1 MKSRFKGKKV
11 FVTGAGCG
19 IGYEICREFAREG
32 SVVALNSRR
41 EKQTQEAVEKINAE
55 LAEEQVFAYPGDLSD
70 TKTIIAGIKN
80 FAEKNDGLDI
90 FVANAG
96 ITVFNKFLEVNVEE
110 FDHLMAVNMRGTYFS
125 VQAAAQEMVSRGTK
139 GRIILMSSVCG
150 IQSHLWTSA
159 YAMTKAAIRMLTKCL
174 GEELG
179 RHGITVNVI
188 SPGATATERT
198 LEDSDY
204 VKGWSAVIPDGQI
217 ASTDDIAFT
226 TLFLADERAAHI
238 NGEEIVVDGGWTKT
252 APLPEHLKNTLST

>member
-1 MKSRFKGKKV
+1 MNRFEGKKV

-19 IGYEICREFAREG
+19 IGYEICREFAQEG

-41 EKQTQEAVEKINAE
+41 ESQTNEAVEKINSE
-55 LAEEQVFAYPGDLSD
+55 LGAEQVFAYPGDLSD
-70 TKTIIAGIKN
+70 TKTICAGIRD
-80 FAEKNDGLDI
+80 FAEKNNGLDV

-96 ITVFNKFLEVNVEE
+96 ITVFNKFLEVNVDE

-125 VQAAAQEMVSRGTK
+125 VQAAAQEMVNRGTK

-159 YAMTKAAIRMLTKCL
+159 YAMTKSAIRMLTKCL
-174 GEELG
+174 AEELG
-179 RHGITVNVI
+179 KYGITVNVI

-198 LEDSDY
+198 LEDPDY
-204 VKGWSAVIPDGQI
+204 IKGWSEVIPDGQV
-217 ASTDDIAFT
+217 ASTDDIAYT
-226 TLFLADERAAHI
+226 TLFLADQRAGHI

-252 APLPEHLKNTLST
+252 APLPEHLKNSLST